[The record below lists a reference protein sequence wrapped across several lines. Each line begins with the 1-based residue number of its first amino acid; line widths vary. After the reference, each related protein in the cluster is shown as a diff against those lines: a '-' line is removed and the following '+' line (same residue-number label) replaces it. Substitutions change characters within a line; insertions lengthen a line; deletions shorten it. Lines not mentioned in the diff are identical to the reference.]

1 MDDGRFPVEV
11 AGGVPVVAV
20 PEELDI
26 TNAPRLEPAL
36 GEAADKG
43 HGKFVVD
50 MSRTRFCDCAG
61 LHVLLVAHK
70 RARADGGGIVLAI
83 GGRAVLRLF
92 ELTGAGSVVP
102 CFASLEEALAR
113 ASCNG
118 SGDRRADAAAEASD
132 GHVPQ
137 ASAARGR
144 SGSPAASSTTT
155 HSMMPE
161 TPQVPL
167 RY

>member
-1 MDDGRFPVEV
+1 MHDGRFPVEA
-11 AGGVPVVAV
+11 AGDVPVVAV

-36 GEAADKG
+36 AEAADKG

-61 LHVLLVAHK
+61 LHILIAAHK
-70 RARADGGGIVLAI
+70 QARAAGGGIVLAI

-92 ELTGAGSVVP
+92 ELTGADSVIP
-102 CFASLEEALAR
+102 CFASREEALAR
-113 ASCNG
+113 ASCDG
-118 SGDRRADAAAEASD
+118 SGNRRADGAAEAGD

-137 ASAARGR
+137 GSTAPGR
-144 SGSPAASSTTT
+144 SGPPAASSTTT

-161 TPQVPL
+161 TPQVPMQ
-167 RY
+167 Y